1 MKKVLVVDDEKLI
14 VKGLKFSLEQDDM
27 EVDTAYDGGEAIEKI
42 KANDYDIVLLDI
54 MIPVYTGI
62 EVCQMVREFSNVP
75 IIMLT
80 AKGEDMDKIMGLEYG
95 ADDYITKPF
104 NILEVKARIKAIL
117 RRSNRKQA
125 PAKPSNVMEING
137 MKVELDSR
145 RVFVGG
151 KELNLTAKEFD
162 LLELLMAHPNKVY
175 SRNELLNTIWGDSYP
190 GDARTVDVH
199 VRRLREKI
207 EANPGEPVYIHTK
220 WDISSRADMKKK
232 KRATVETEKIE
243 EKNTAQERSRVS
255 IRVGQRTII
264 SLIVAVSVA
273 VIAYAALWILAGTV
287 NSKSER
293 NLDRHAQECAEYI
306 AHIVNEHKA
315 EDDIGRAVDEIK
327 TMAYS
332 LSARIV
338 IVDTDYKVVV
348 DSYGKDTGRYL
359 VDENVFSVM
368 KGQQKYISETE
379 ENVYRRIVPVI
390 NSEGYTDAVA
400 LISLETDALDN
411 LSIYMKR
418 NATYLFAISLI
429 LGLIAAY
436 FSAKLSVR
444 DVNHVRNEIEGM
456 KGGSLEPMSVDGMF
470 RETQELTKDIN
481 DIFNK
486 AQLLEESR
494 QEFVSNVSHE
504 LKTPITSMKVLSES
518 LLTQSDV
525 PAEMYREFMEDIVQE
540 IDREAEIISDLLTLV
555 KTDKGPDS
563 LNKEPV
569 DMNEFM
575 DLILKRLKPLAE
587 KRSIQLSFE
596 SFGDIKAEIDKVKF
610 TLAISNLIEN
620 GIKYNIDGG
629 WIKVSLNSDHR
640 NFYIKVADSGVGIP
654 EDCINHIF
662 ERFYRVD
669 KARSRDTG
677 GTGLGLAITK
687 NIIIMHKGTINVYS
701 EPGKGTTFTVKIPLQ
716 AQE

>member
-1 MKKVLVVDDEKLI
+1 
-14 VKGLKFSLEQDDM
+14 
-27 EVDTAYDGGEAIEKI
+27 
-42 KANDYDIVLLDI
+42 
-54 MIPVYTGI
+54 
-62 EVCQMVREFSNVP
+62 
-75 IIMLT
+75 
-80 AKGEDMDKIMGLEYG
+80 
-95 ADDYITKPF
+95 
-104 NILEVKARIKAIL
+104 
-117 RRSNRKQA
+117 
-125 PAKPSNVMEING
+125 
-137 MKVELDSR
+137 
-145 RVFVGG
+145 
-151 KELNLTAKEFD
+151 
-162 LLELLMAHPNKVY
+162 
-175 SRNELLNTIWGDSYP
+175 
-190 GDARTVDVH
+190 
-199 VRRLREKI
+199 
-207 EANPGEPVYIHTK
+207 
-220 WDISSRADMKKK
+220 MKKK

-400 LISLETDALDN
+400 LISLETDALEN

-436 FSAKLSVR
+436 FAAKLSVR

-569 DMNEFM
+569 
-575 DLILKRLKPLAE
+575 
-587 KRSIQLSFE
+587 
-596 SFGDIKAEIDKVKF
+596 VKF

-620 GIKYNIDGG
+620 GIKYNVDGG

-701 EPGKGTTFTVKIPLQ
+701 EPGKGTTFTVKVPLQ
-716 AQE
+716 AHE